1 MRYRPSKSS
10 GKSREKD
17 LERELASH
25 LNLEAEEQLEAGL
38 PLDQAR
44 YAAQRALGNTTAI
57 KEEVREMWGWTSFE
71 RLGQDLRYAIRT
83 LLRSPG
89 FTLVAALTLALG
101 IGANT
106 AMFSVIY
113 GVLLRPLP
121 YRDADRVALV
131 HVHFSPQNTEYG
143 TMSIADYLDWKARN
157 RAFEDPAIFSNA
169 SWTFDLVGAGEPV
182 EVSGCAVTENF
193 FSVLRAAP
201 MLGRV
206 FRSSESA
213 ATATPAAVLSERL
226 WRGHFGANPAVI
238 GQAVNLNGV
247 QTIVIGVMPA
257 SFRFPAGEELW
268 TNIRL
273 RPPTR
278 RGPFPFIGI
287 ARLKKGVTLAQ
298 AQAETNAIGQQ
309 IELANPGN
317 YHGMTMPVLSLRAA
331 LTGKVRPA
339 LLVMFG
345 AVFLVLLIATANVA
359 NLMLIRAGGRD
370 REMAVRISLG
380 AVRGRLVRQLLTESV
395 LLGSGGGLAGLA
407 LAWSGIRALR
417 AWNPGNL
424 PRIEDVH
431 LDVRVLAFAFFL
443 SVLTGIVFGL
453 APAFRSSHADLNA
466 TLKQGGR
473 TGTANAAG
481 RRTHGVLAIAEVAL
495 SFTLLIGAGLLLRSF
510 VLLQQAD
517 AGFQAVPR
525 QVLTIAIAPSRLNH
539 GNSNAVSAS
548 QTTRYGRMLDRVR
561 SLPGVESAALS
572 DSLPPDRRADYDTF
586 QIEGQPWSESAFP
599 AVTDVIVSPDY
610 FRTLR
615 IPLLKGRYFTDADTA
630 PEPGALIISESL
642 AHRYFQG
649 TNPIGRHIAPSG
661 PDNHNPW
668 QPIVGV
674 VRDVK
679 YTGLDR
685 ASEPALYRLYN
696 EFDDNSKLNLVVR
709 SSIAG
714 TLAPEI
720 EREIRAIDPNATLT
734 DVGTLAAV
742 RSASVAQPRFR
753 AALIAG
759 FGGVALLLSAIGIY
773 GVMAYS
779 VAERTNEIGIRM
791 ALGAQRSSV
800 LGQIIGHGAV
810 LAVAG
815 VAIGCGGAL
824 LLTRVLA
831 GLLFATSSTDPV
843 IFAWVTL
850 ILVVVAVMASLIPA
864 VRATRIDP
872 IAALRYE

>member
-1 MRYRPSKSS
+1 MRCWPLKSP
-10 GKSREKD
+10 GKSPDKD

-25 LNLEAEEQLEAGL
+25 LRLEAEEQVEAGL
-38 PLDQAR
+38 SQDQAH
-44 YAAQRALGNTTAI
+44 YAAQRTFGNATLV
-57 KEEVREMWGWTSFE
+57 KEEMREMRAWTSFE
-71 RLGQDLRYAIRT
+71 RLGQDLRYGVRT

-106 AMFSVIY
+106 AMFSVVY

-121 YRDADRVALV
+121 YPEANRVALV

-169 SWTFDLVGAGEPV
+169 SWAFDLIGAGEPV

-193 FSVLRAAP
+193 FSVLQAGP

-206 FRSSESA
+206 FRSGESA
-213 ATATPAAVLSERL
+213 PTAAPAAVLSERL
-226 WRGHFGANPAVI
+226 WRDHFAANPGVI
-238 GQAVNLNGV
+238 GQVVNLNGM
-247 QTIVIGVMPA
+247 QTIIIGVMPA

-287 ARLKKGVTLAQ
+287 GRLKKGVTLAQ
-298 AQAETNAIGQQ
+298 AHAETNAIGRQ

-317 YHGMTMPVLSLRAA
+317 YHGMTMPVLSLQEA

-380 AVRGRLVRQLLTESV
+380 AARGRLVRQLLTESV

-407 LAWSGIRALR
+407 LAWFGIRALR

-453 APAFRSSHADLNA
+453 APAFRSSHSDLNG

-473 TGTANAAG
+473 TGTANAAR

-510 VLLQQAD
+510 VQLQQAD

-525 QVLTIAIAPSRLNH
+525 QVLTIGIAPSRLNR
-539 GNSNAVSAS
+539 GNSEAVIAS
-548 QTTRYGRMLDRVR
+548 QSTRYGRMLERVR
-561 SLPGVESAALS
+561 SLPGVASAALS

-586 QIEGQPWSESAFP
+586 QIEGQPWTESAFP

-615 IPLLKGRYFTDADTA
+615 IPLLKGRYFTDADTT
-630 PEPGALIISESL
+630 PGPGALIISESL
-642 AHRYFQG
+642 ARRYFQG
-649 TNPIGRHIAPSG
+649 NNPIGRHIAPSG

-679 YTGLDR
+679 YTGLDS
-685 ASEPALYRLYN
+685 APGPALYSLYS
-696 EFDDNSKLNLVVR
+696 ESDDNSKMNLLVR
-709 SSIAG
+709 SSIAA

-720 EREIRAIDPNATLT
+720 EREIRAIDPNATLS

-742 RSASVAQPRFR
+742 RWASVAQPRFR
-753 AALIAG
+753 TALIGG

-779 VAERTNEIGIRM
+779 VAQRTNEIGIRM

-800 LGQIIGHGAV
+800 LRQIIGHGAV
-810 LAVAG
+810 LAIAG
-815 VAIGCGGAL
+815 VVIGCGGAL
-824 LLTRVLA
+824 LLTRVLS

-843 IFAWVTL
+843 IFASVTL

-872 IAALRYE
+872 IVALRYE